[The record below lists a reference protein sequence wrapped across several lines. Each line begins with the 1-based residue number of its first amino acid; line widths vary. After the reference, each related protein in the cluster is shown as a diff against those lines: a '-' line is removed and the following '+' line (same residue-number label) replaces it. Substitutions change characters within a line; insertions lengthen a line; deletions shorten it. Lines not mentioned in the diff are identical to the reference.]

1 MVREIK
7 KGAEIFSE
15 KALPADRGDV
25 KYAKD
30 LLDTLKANSDICVG
44 MAANMIGVNKRIA
57 AVSSGKS
64 SFVLINPVITAHSE
78 ETYQASESCLSLEG
92 KRYAERYEWILV
104 EYYDIK
110 FKKQKQKFSG
120 FTAQIIQHETDHF
133 EGKVI

>member
-7 KGAEIFSE
+7 KGEELFSE
-15 KALPADRGDV
+15 KALPADRSDL
-25 KYAKD
+25 KTARD

-57 AVSSGKS
+57 AISAGKS
-64 SFVLINPVITAHSE
+64 SFVMINPVITAHSAEVYEAE
-78 ETYQASESCLSLEG
+78 EGCLSLEG
-92 KRYAERYEWILV
+92 KRKTERYEWICA
-104 EYYDIK
+104 EYYDMK

-120 FTAQIIQHETDHF
+120 FTAQIIQHEMDHF

>member
-1 MVREIK
+1 MVRQVVHDPILLGMK
-7 KGAEIFSE
+7 SE
-15 KALPADRGDV
+15 PATPEDLPIAR
-25 KYAKD
+25 D
-30 LLDTLKANSDICVG
+30 LLDTLVANKDGCVG

>member
-7 KGAEIFSE
+7 KGAEIFSK

-30 LLDTLKANSDICVG
+30 LLDTLKTNSDICVG

-78 ETYQASESCLSLEG
+78 ETYQASEGCLSLEG
-92 KRYAERYEWILV
+92 KRYVERYEWILV

-120 FTAQIIQHETDHF
+120 FTAQIIQHEMNHF
-133 EGKVI
+133 DGKVI

>member
-7 KGAEIFSE
+7 KGIEIFSE

-64 SFVLINPVITAHSE
+64 CFVLINPVITAHSE
-78 ETYQASESCLSLEG
+78 ETYQASEGCLSLEG

-120 FTAQIIQHETDHF
+120 FTAQIIQHEMNHF
-133 EGKVI
+133 DGKVI

>member
-7 KGAEIFSE
+7 KGIEIFSE
-15 KALPADRGDV
+15 KALPADRSDV

-78 ETYQASESCLSLEG
+78 ETYQASEGCLSLEG

-120 FTAQIIQHETDHF
+120 FIAQIIQHEMNHF
-133 EGKVI
+133 DGKVI

>member
-7 KGAEIFSE
+7 KGTEIFSE
-15 KALPADRGDV
+15 KALPAERSDV

-78 ETYQASESCLSLEG
+78 ETYQASEGCLSLEG
-92 KRYAERYEWILV
+92 KRYAERYEWICV

-110 FKKQKQKFSG
+110 FKKQKHKFSG
-120 FTAQIIQHETDHF
+120 FTAQIIQHEMNHF
-133 EGKVI
+133 DGKVI

>member
-7 KGAEIFSE
+7 KGTEIFSE
-15 KALPADRGDV
+15 KAVPAERGDI

-57 AVSSGKS
+57 AISSGKS

-78 ETYQASESCLSLEG
+78 ETYQASEGCLSLEG
-92 KRYAERYEWILV
+92 KRYVSRYEWITV

>member
-7 KGAEIFSE
+7 KGTKIFSE
-15 KALPADRGDV
+15 KALPAERGDV

-78 ETYQASESCLSLEG
+78 ETYQASEGCLSLEG
-92 KRYAERYEWILV
+92 KRYVERYEWICV

-110 FKKQKQKFSG
+110 FKKQNQKFSG
-120 FTAQIIQHETDHF
+120 FTAQIIQHEMNHF
-133 EGKVI
+133 DGKVI

>member
-7 KGAEIFSE
+7 KSIEIFSE
-15 KALPADRGDV
+15 KALPAERGDV

-78 ETYQASESCLSLEG
+78 ETYQASEGCLSLEG
-92 KRYAERYEWILV
+92 KRYVERYEWILV

-120 FTAQIIQHETDHF
+120 FTAQIIQHEMNHF
-133 EGKVI
+133 DGKVI

>member
-7 KGAEIFSE
+7 KGIEIFSE
-15 KALPADRGDV
+15 KTLPAERGDV

-57 AVSSGKS
+57 AVTSGKS
-64 SFVLINPVITAHSE
+64 SFVLINPVITAHSQ
-78 ETYQASESCLSLEG
+78 ETYQASEGCLSLEG
-92 KRYAERYEWILV
+92 KKYAERYEWILV

>member
-7 KGAEIFSE
+7 KGPEIFSE

-25 KYAKD
+25 TYAKD

-57 AVSSGKS
+57 AVSSGRS
-64 SFVLINPVITAHSE
+64 CFVLINPVITAHSE
-78 ETYQASESCLSLEG
+78 ETYQASEGCLSLEG

-120 FTAQIIQHETDHF
+120 FTAQIIQHEMNHF
-133 EGKVI
+133 DGKVI

>member
-7 KGAEIFSE
+7 KGIEIFSE
-15 KALPADRGDV
+15 KALPAERSDV

-78 ETYQASESCLSLEG
+78 ETYQASEGCLSLEG
-92 KRYAERYEWILV
+92 KRYAERYEWICV

-120 FTAQIIQHETDHF
+120 FTAQIIQHEMNHF
-133 EGKVI
+133 DGKVI

>member
-7 KGAEIFSE
+7 KGTEIFSE
-15 KALPADRGDV
+15 KALPAERGDV

-44 MAANMIGVNKRIA
+44 LAANMIGVNKRIA

-64 SFVLINPVITAHSE
+64 SFVLINPVITSHSE
-78 ETYQASESCLSLEG
+78 ETYQASEGCLSLDG
-92 KRYAERYEWILV
+92 KRYVSRYEWICV

-110 FKKQKQKFSG
+110 FKKQKQRFSG

>member
-7 KGAEIFSE
+7 KGTEIFSE

-57 AVSSGKS
+57 AVSAGKS

-78 ETYQASESCLSLEG
+78 ETYQASEGCLSLDG
-92 KRYAERYEWILV
+92 KRYVERYEWICV

>member
-7 KGAEIFSE
+7 KGIEIFSE
-15 KALPADRGDV
+15 KALPAERSDV

-78 ETYQASESCLSLEG
+78 ETYQASEGCLSLEG
-92 KRYAERYEWILV
+92 KRYVERYEWILV

-120 FTAQIIQHETDHF
+120 FTAQIIQHEMNHF
-133 EGKVI
+133 DGKVI

>member
-7 KGAEIFSE
+7 KGIEIFSE
-15 KALPADRGDV
+15 KALPAERSDV

-78 ETYQASESCLSLEG
+78 ETYQASEGCLSLEG

-110 FKKQKQKFSG
+110 FKKQKQKFSS
-120 FTAQIIQHETDHF
+120 FTAQIIQHEMNHF
-133 EGKVI
+133 DGKVI

>member
-7 KGAEIFSE
+7 KGIEIFSE
-15 KALPADRGDV
+15 KALPAERSDV

-30 LLDTLKANSDICVG
+30 LLDTLKANLAICVG

-64 SFVLINPVITAHSE
+64 SFVLINPVITAHSD
-78 ETYQASESCLSLEG
+78 ETYQASEGCLSLEG

-120 FTAQIIQHETDHF
+120 FTAQIIQHEMNHF
-133 EGKVI
+133 DGKVI

>member
-7 KGAEIFSE
+7 KGAKIFSE

-78 ETYQASESCLSLEG
+78 ETYQASEGCLSLEG
-92 KRYAERYEWILV
+92 KRYVERYEWILV

-120 FTAQIIQHETDHF
+120 FTAQIIQHEMNHF
-133 EGKVI
+133 DGKVI